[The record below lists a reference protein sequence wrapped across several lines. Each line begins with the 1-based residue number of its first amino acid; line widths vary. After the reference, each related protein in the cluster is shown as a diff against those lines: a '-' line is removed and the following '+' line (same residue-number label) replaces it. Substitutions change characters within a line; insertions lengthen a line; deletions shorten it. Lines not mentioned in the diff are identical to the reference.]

1 MQEAVKL
8 EARRTPHPQEEQI
21 DLAAA
26 QLESAAPNLA
36 PMTSD
41 SEYVLSEA
49 ASSSAT
55 RSSFMASTL
64 CRREIDQYTFEPSLA
79 ARLTW
84 RVMN

>member
-8 EARRTPHPQEEQI
+8 EARRNPHPQEEQI

-26 QLESAAPNLA
+26 QFESAAPNLA
-36 PMTSD
+36 SMTSD

-49 ASSSAT
+49 ASSSAG
-55 RSSFMASTL
+55 FIASTL
-64 CRREIDQYTFEPSLA
+64 CRNRRREIDQYTFEPSLA

-84 RVMN
+84 RAMN